1 MRSVATALILTTIA
15 TAGPAWAISRYES
28 LSRSCASVQQLI
40 AGERAVILRYPS
52 SNGRLMLYDRYVSGD
67 EQCGISGYAARTFV
81 PTRDNPQ
88 CPVHNCRSSSVFN
101 PH

>member
-1 MRSVATALILTTIA
+1 MRSVAAALILTTIA

-52 SNGRLMLYDRYVSGD
+52 SDGR
-67 EQCGISGYAARTFV
+67 I
-81 PTRDNPQ
+81 
-88 CPVHNCRSSSVFN
+88 
-101 PH
+101 

>member
-1 MRSVATALILTTIA
+1 MRSVAAALILVTIA

-52 SNGRLMLYDRYVSGD
+52 RDGRLTLYDRYVSD
-67 EQCGISGYAARTFV
+67 SEQCGVSGYAARTSV
-81 PTRDNPQ
+81 LTRDNPQ
-88 CPVHNCRSSSVFN
+88 CPVYNCRSSSVFN